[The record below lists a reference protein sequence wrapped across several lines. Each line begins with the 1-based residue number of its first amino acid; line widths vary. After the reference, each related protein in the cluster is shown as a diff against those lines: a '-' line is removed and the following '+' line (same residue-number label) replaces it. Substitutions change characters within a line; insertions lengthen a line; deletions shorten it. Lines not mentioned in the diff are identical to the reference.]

1 MKEECLLCGAPLEYL
16 TRGRKMECAL
26 CHKKERS
33 KTRCIKGHF
42 ICNQCH
48 TKGIDQVLTLCLET
62 TSANPVEIL
71 DHLMAQPFCQMHG
84 PEHHILV
91 GASLLT
97 AYRNAGGEI
106 DLAPA
111 LVELQRRGQ
120 HVPGGVCGFWGA
132 CGAGIST
139 GMSLSI
145 LSNATPLSK
154 EPLGLSNQMTARA
167 LDAIGTIGGPR
178 CCKRN
183 SYLSLLAAAAFV
195 EERFHLSMPVPA
207 IRCAY
212 AGQNNQCLGKVCPF
226 SPGS

>member
-26 CHKKERS
+26 CHKKEWS

-71 DHLMAQPFCQMHG
+71 DHLMAQPFCHMHG

-91 GASLLT
+91 GA
-97 AYRNAGGEI
+97 
-106 DLAPA
+106 
-111 LVELQRRGQ
+111 
-120 HVPGGVCGFWGA
+120 CGFWGA

-207 IRCAY
+207 IRCDY

>member
-1 MKEECLLCGAPLEYL
+1 MPY
-16 TRGRKMECAL
+16 
-26 CHKKERS
+26 
-33 KTRCIKGHF
+33 
-42 ICNQCH
+42 Q
-48 TKGIDQVLTLCLET
+48 GIDQVLTLCLET

-71 DHLMAQPFCQMHG
+71 DHLMAQPFCHMHG

>member
-1 MKEECLLCGAPLEYL
+1 
-16 TRGRKMECAL
+16 MECAL

-71 DHLMAQPFCQMHG
+71 DHLMAQPFCHMHG

-111 LVELQRRGQ
+111 LVELQRRG
-120 HVPGGVCGFWGA
+120 
-132 CGAGIST
+132 ST
-139 GMSLSI
+139 SPAASAV
-145 LSNATPLSK
+145 S
-154 EPLGLSNQMTARA
+154 
-167 LDAIGTIGGPR
+167 GGPAVLESAQE
-178 CCKRN
+178 C
-183 SYLSLLAAAAFV
+183 LS
-195 EERFHLSMPVPA
+195 
-207 IRCAY
+207 
-212 AGQNNQCLGKVCPF
+212 PF
-226 SPGS
+226 SQTPPRSAKSPSAFPTR

>member
-1 MKEECLLCGAPLEYL
+1 
-16 TRGRKMECAL
+16 
-26 CHKKERS
+26 
-33 KTRCIKGHF
+33 
-42 ICNQCH
+42 
-48 TKGIDQVLTLCLET
+48 
-62 TSANPVEIL
+62 
-71 DHLMAQPFCQMHG
+71 MAQPFCHMHG

-111 LVELQRRGQ
+111 LVELQRRGTS
-120 HVPGGVCGFWGA
+120 PGGACGFWGPA
-132 CGAGIST
+132 VLESAQEC
-139 GMSLSI
+139 LSI
-145 LSNATPLSK
+145 LSKRHPLSK
-154 EPLGLSNQMTARA
+154 EPLGLSQMTARA

>member
-26 CHKKERS
+26 CHKKEWS

-48 TKGIDQVLTLCLET
+48 TKGID
-62 TSANPVEIL
+62 
-71 DHLMAQPFCQMHG
+71 
-84 PEHHILV
+84 
-91 GASLLT
+91 LLT

-120 HVPGGVCGFWGA
+120 HVPGGACGFWGA